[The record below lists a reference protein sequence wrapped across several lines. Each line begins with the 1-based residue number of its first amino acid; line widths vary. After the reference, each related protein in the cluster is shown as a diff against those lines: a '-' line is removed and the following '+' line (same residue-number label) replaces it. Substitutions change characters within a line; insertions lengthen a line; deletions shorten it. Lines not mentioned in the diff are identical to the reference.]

1 MVQSLPKSNQLE
13 VLIVLKYIQNK
24 TTAAVCISRRVP
36 QGKKY
41 YIEIFPLC
49 IGHCCTILQVENSL
63 ETALSVMLFEIL
75 TLFHFQQKSKMAA
88 ESGEK

>member
-1 MVQSLPKSNQLE
+1 MQFETHQNYHFQ
-13 VLIVLKYIQNK
+13 IIGQNK
-24 TTAAVCISRRVP
+24 L
-36 QGKKY
+36 K
-41 YIEIFPLC
+41 
-49 IGHCCTILQVENSL
+49 NSL